1 MDNNEGSRFT
11 DIQEKVTFDSELFF
25 FVILPPIIFHAGY
38 SMRKKQFFD
47 NLGSILA
54 FALFG
59 TIISTFVIASIMW
72 LIVQCIG
79 SLDVHFLDTLYFGA
93 IVSATDPV
101 TILAVFQD
109 LNVDPLLNGLV
120 LGESLLND
128 AVSIV
133 LCGALEDYSALIV
146 DGEPDSFQVA
156 AFFWTIVNFFTIFL
170 GSLAIGASIGI
181 ITALITKF
189 TKIRDLSLLETSI
202 FFLLSYSSYLIAEI
216 AQTSGIVSILFCG
229 IFQAHY
235 TFHNLSAESKLRTR
249 QLFELLNFLLENFIF
264 SYIGVSMFTFGHHKF
279 HFGFIFGAFF
289 AILVARA
296 ANIYPLSAL
305 LNLGRKTRIPLN
317 YQHMLWFSGLRGA
330 MAFALAIQNT
340 VTEARQ
346 VSFFKSKFVVL
357 QVLLTTTSLDLDLD
371 LDHHLSPGVLDHHLP
386 DRHRH
391 SHLLRWCHSALA
403 EGTSYS
409 GQS

>member
-1 MDNNEGSRFT
+1 
-11 DIQEKVTFDSELFF
+11 
-25 FVILPPIIFHAGY
+25 
-38 SMRKKQFFD
+38 MRKKQFFD
-47 NLGSILA
+47 NLGSILT

-109 LNVDPLLNGLV
+109 LNVDPLMNGLV

-133 LCGALEDYSALIV
+133 LCGALEDYTALIV
-146 DGEPDSFQVA
+146 DGEPDSFQVG
-156 AFFWTIVNFFTIFL
+156 AFLWTIFNFFTIFL
-170 GSLAIGASIGI
+170 GSLAIGASMGI
-181 ITALITKF
+181 TTALITKY
-189 TKIRDLSLLETSI
+189 TRIRDLSLLETSI
-202 FFLLSYSSYLIAEI
+202 FFLLSYSSYLLAEI

-235 TFHNLSAESKLRTR
+235 TFHNLSEESKLRTR

-264 SYIGVSMFTFGHHKF
+264 SYIGVSMFTFSHHKF

-305 LNLGRKTRIPLN
+305 LNLGRKTKIPLN

-346 VSFFKSKFVVL
+346 VRFSCNC
-357 QVLLTTTSLDLDLD
+357 QAPLLTP
-371 LDHHLSPGVLDHHLP
+371 LSSFYISTP
-386 DRHRH
+386 
-391 SHLLRWCHSALA
+391 LRRGCCRCS
-403 EGTSYS
+403 SPPPP
-409 GQS
+409 